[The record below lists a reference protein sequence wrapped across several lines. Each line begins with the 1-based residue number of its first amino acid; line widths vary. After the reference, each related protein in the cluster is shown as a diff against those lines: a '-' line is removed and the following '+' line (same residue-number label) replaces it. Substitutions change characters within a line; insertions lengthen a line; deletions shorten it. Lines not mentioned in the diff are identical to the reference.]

1 MWMIETL
8 YEIIYYIIKNL
19 NNWKWEVF
27 LLYLVYLLGKRSGM
41 KMVKRWMQDRF
52 PLVFADK
59 NEAWQAWV
67 TDQIESLGGQKW
79 ELNGPHGAMTRLGK
93 VDRKSLIMLSTL
105 LRRDTDQEQS
115 SRREQIMAKK
125 TIVIDAGHGAK
136 DPGALGPTGKKE
148 KDFNLTMA
156 IKVETFLKDNPELK
170 VILTRRT
177 DVFLELKERVSIANK
192 AGADAFVSIHA
203 NSSSNPDATGTETYY
218 MRPTSKNL
226 ANTLHKHMV
235 AATGLRDRGVA
246 YGNFQV
252 IRSTTMDAVL
262 VEVGFISNAVEEAT
276 LFDNDFQ
283 NNVALAI
290 AKGLCAHVGVPFTG
304 PDTKPTPAPV
314 TPKPAETGPYP
325 TMEVIVS
332 GQDFVGYSIKNVTF
346 VPSRPIGEMLGG
358 KIGYTNGKVTIN
370 GDAVETVNIN
380 GIGHV
385 PARALTTAL
394 GARIFWDKSNPKR
407 VDIFPKL

>member
-1 MWMIETL
+1 
-8 YEIIYYIIKNL
+8 
-19 NNWKWEVF
+19 
-27 LLYLVYLLGKRSGM
+27 
-41 KMVKRWMQDRF
+41 
-52 PLVFADK
+52 
-59 NEAWQAWV
+59 
-67 TDQIESLGGQKW
+67 
-79 ELNGPHGAMTRLGK
+79 
-93 VDRKSLIMLSTL
+93 
-105 LRRDTDQEQS
+105 
-115 SRREQIMAKK
+115 
-125 TIVIDAGHGAK
+125 
-136 DPGALGPTGKKE
+136 
-148 KDFNLTMA
+148 
-156 IKVETFLKDNPELK
+156 
-170 VILTRRT
+170 RT

-226 ANTLHKHMV
+226 ANTVHKHMV
-235 AATGLRDRGVA
+235 TATGLRDRGVA

-304 PDTKPTPAPV
+304 PDVQPTPTPV
-314 TPKPAETGPYP
+314 IPKPSDKPAPYP
-325 TMEVIVS
+325 TMEVIVGS
-332 GQDFVGYSIKNVTF
+332 QEFTGYSIKNVTF

-370 GDAVETVNIN
+370 GEAVETVNIN
-380 GIGHV
+380 GVGYV
-385 PARALTTAL
+385 PTRILGASL
-394 GARIFWDKSNPKR
+394 GARVYWDKENPKR

>member
-1 MWMIETL
+1 MMRMESKIDLIMQEAGIEWDANTPNEDL
-8 YEIIYYIIKNL
+8 PNYLKGPKRPFLLFWAMSTYAQDADKS
-19 NNWKWEVF
+19 NNW
-27 LLYLVYLLGKRSGM
+27 R
-41 KMVKRWMQDRF
+41 D
-52 PLVFADK
+52 
-59 NEAWQAWV
+59 NE
-67 TDQIESLGGQKW
+67 
-79 ELNGPHGAMTRLGK
+79 
-93 VDRKSLIMLSTL
+93 
-105 LRRDTDQEQS
+105 
-115 SRREQIMAKK
+115 MAKK

-136 DPGALGPTGKKE
+136 DPGAVGPAGKKE

-156 IKVETFLKDNPELK
+156 IKVEAFLKDNPELK
-170 VILTRRT
+170 VILTRGT

-203 NSSSNPDATGTETYY
+203 NSSSNPEATGTETYY

-226 ANTLHKHMV
+226 ANTIHKYMV

-290 AKGLCAHVGVPFTG
+290 AKGLCAHIGVPFTG
-304 PDTKPTPAPV
+304 PDMKPTPVPV
-314 TPKPAETGPYP
+314 EPKPTETAPYP
-325 TMEVIVS
+325 AMEVIVGS
-332 GQDFVGYSIKNVTF
+332 QEFTGYSIKNVTF

-358 KIGYTNGKVTIN
+358 KIGYTGGKVTIN

-394 GARIFWDKSNPKR
+394 GARIFWDKTNPKR

>member
-1 MWMIETL
+1 
-8 YEIIYYIIKNL
+8 
-19 NNWKWEVF
+19 
-27 LLYLVYLLGKRSGM
+27 
-41 KMVKRWMQDRF
+41 
-52 PLVFADK
+52 
-59 NEAWQAWV
+59 
-67 TDQIESLGGQKW
+67 
-79 ELNGPHGAMTRLGK
+79 
-93 VDRKSLIMLSTL
+93 
-105 LRRDTDQEQS
+105 
-115 SRREQIMAKK
+115 MAKK

-156 IKVETFLKDNPELK
+156 IKVEAFLKDNPELK

-203 NSSSNPDATGTETYY
+203 NSSSNPDATGTETFY

-226 ANTLHKHMV
+226 ANTIHKQLV
-235 AATGLRDRGVA
+235 AATGLKDRGVA

-252 IRSTTMDAVL
+252 IRTTTMDAAL
-262 VEVGFISNAVEEAT
+262 LEVGFISNAVEEAT
-276 LFDNDFQ
+276 LFDSEYQ
-283 NNVALAI
+283 NGVALAI

-304 PDTKPTPAPV
+304 PGVQPTPTPI
-314 TPKPAETGPYP
+314 TPKPSDKPAAYP
-325 TMEVIVS
+325 EIEVIV
-332 GQDFVGYSIKNVTF
+332 GKKDFVGYSINNTTF

-358 KIGYTNGKVTIN
+358 KIGYTGGKVTIN
-370 GDAVETVNIN
+370 GEAVETVNIN

-385 PARALTTAL
+385 PTRVLGASL
-394 GARIFWDKSNPKR
+394 GARVYWDKENPRR

>member
-1 MWMIETL
+1 
-8 YEIIYYIIKNL
+8 
-19 NNWKWEVF
+19 
-27 LLYLVYLLGKRSGM
+27 
-41 KMVKRWMQDRF
+41 
-52 PLVFADK
+52 
-59 NEAWQAWV
+59 
-67 TDQIESLGGQKW
+67 
-79 ELNGPHGAMTRLGK
+79 
-93 VDRKSLIMLSTL
+93 
-105 LRRDTDQEQS
+105 
-115 SRREQIMAKK
+115 MAKK

-136 DPGALGPTGKKE
+136 DPGAVGPAGKKE

-156 IKVETFLKDNPELK
+156 IKVEAFLKDNPELK
-170 VILTRRT
+170 VILTRGT

-203 NSSSNPDATGTETYY
+203 NSSSNPEATGTETYY

-226 ANTLHKHMV
+226 ANTIHKYMV

-290 AKGLCAHVGVPFTG
+290 AKGLCAHIGVPFTG
-304 PDTKPTPAPV
+304 PDMKPTPVPV
-314 TPKPAETGPYP
+314 EPKPTETAPYP
-325 TMEVIVS
+325 AMEVIVGS
-332 GQDFVGYSIKNVTF
+332 QEFTGYSIKNVTF

-358 KIGYTNGKVTIN
+358 KIGYTGGKVTIN

-394 GARIFWDKSNPKR
+394 GARIFWDKTNPKR

>member
-1 MWMIETL
+1 MMRMESKIDLIMQEAGIEWDANTPNEDL
-8 YEIIYYIIKNL
+8 PNFLKGPKRPFLLSWVTFTYAQDADKS
-19 NNWKWEVF
+19 NNW
-27 LLYLVYLLGKRSGM
+27 R
-41 KMVKRWMQDRF
+41 D
-52 PLVFADK
+52 
-59 NEAWQAWV
+59 NE
-67 TDQIESLGGQKW
+67 
-79 ELNGPHGAMTRLGK
+79 
-93 VDRKSLIMLSTL
+93 
-105 LRRDTDQEQS
+105 
-115 SRREQIMAKK
+115 MAKK

-136 DPGALGPTGKKE
+136 DPGALGPAGKKE

-156 IKVETFLKDNPELK
+156 IKVEAFLKDNPELK

-226 ANTLHKHMV
+226 ANTVHKHMV
-235 AATGLRDRGVA
+235 TATGLRDRGVA

-304 PDTKPTPAPV
+304 PDTPPTPTPV
-314 TPKPAETGPYP
+314 TPKPADNPAPYP
-325 TMEVIVS
+325 VMEVIV
-332 GQDFVGYSIKNVTF
+332 GNQEFTGYNIKNVTF

-358 KIGYTNGKVTIN
+358 KIGYTGGKVTIN
-370 GDAVETVNIN
+370 GDAVETINIG

-385 PARALTTAL
+385 PTRVLSTAL
-394 GARIFWDKSNPKR
+394 GARVYWDIENPKR